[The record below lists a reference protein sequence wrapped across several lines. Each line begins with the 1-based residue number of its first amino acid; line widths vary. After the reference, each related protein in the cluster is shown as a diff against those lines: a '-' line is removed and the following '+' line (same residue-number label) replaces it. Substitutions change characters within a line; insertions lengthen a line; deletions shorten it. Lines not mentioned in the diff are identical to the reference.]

1 MLVNDNIPTVELP
14 EFATL
19 KERLAREIEQLRD
32 QAKNMK
38 PGVALDQ
45 VLRRI
50 RQNQTAS
57 SMNDWLGSPGLRA
70 PT

>member
-1 MLVNDNIPTVELP
+1 MVLQRRFERT
-14 EFATL
+14 FTL
-19 KERLAREIEQLRD
+19 KERLTQEMEQLRD

-45 VLRRI
+45 VLGRI

-57 SMNDWLGSPGLRA
+57 DMNDWLGSPGLRA
-70 PT
+70 PR

>member
-1 MLVNDNIPTVELP
+1 MITRRRFKQRL
-14 EFATL
+14 TL
-19 KERLAREIEQLRD
+19 EERLLEDIAQLRE
-32 QAKNMK
+32 QARNMK

-50 RQNQTAS
+50 RQNETAS
-57 SMNDWLGSPGLRA
+57 HMSEWLASPGMRA

>member
-1 MLVNDNIPTVELP
+1 MTARRRFEQT
-14 EFATL
+14 FTL
-19 KERLAREIEQLRD
+19 KDRLAQENEHLNN

-50 RQNQTAS
+50 RQNHTAS
-57 SMNDWLGSPGLRA
+57 AMNDWLGSPGLRP

>member
-1 MLVNDNIPTVELP
+1 MIQRRRFQQ
-14 EFATL
+14 EFTL
-19 KERLAREIEQLRD
+19 KDRLAQEIEQLRD